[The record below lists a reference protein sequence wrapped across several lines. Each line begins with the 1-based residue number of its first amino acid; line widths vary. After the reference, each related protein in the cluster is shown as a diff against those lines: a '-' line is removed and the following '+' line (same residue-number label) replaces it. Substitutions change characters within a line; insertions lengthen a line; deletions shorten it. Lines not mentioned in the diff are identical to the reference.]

1 MSQFVNN
8 IDYVSPGLLNLVNDP
23 VCGGLVSSGTGLSPR
38 LGQLGKK
45 LHMTQDEA
53 YARYGGSKVINGVA
67 LPQLYSGIYQY
78 VQFYASSTAS
88 NAQGQVVFWRPASA
102 TQSLDGYQNYIVTPD
117 APTVPS
123 MIAGITLNAVTKGNF
138 GWIQIAG
145 EATVL
150 FKTGITKATPVVGDL
165 VVLDLTPTDTA
176 DVLADATNLTSVQA
190 RVIIGKAIDAPV
202 SASLERVLLAF
213 GNINC

>member
-1 MSQFVNN
+1 MSQFTDN
-8 IDYVSPGLLNLVNDP
+8 IDKISTGLLNTVNDP
-23 VCGGLVSSGTGLSPR
+23 VCGGLVSSGTGAAPD

-53 YARYGGSKVINGVA
+53 YTRYASKVVNGVA
-67 LPQLYSGIYQY
+67 LQQLYSGIYQY

-88 NAQGQVVFWRPASA
+88 NALGQVVFWRPSSTTVTA
-102 TQSLDGYQNYIVTPD
+102 DGLISYIVTPD

-123 MIAGITLNAVTKGNF
+123 MIAGITLNAVTKGNY

-145 EATVL
+145 LATVL

-165 VVLDLTPTDTA
+165 VVLDLTPSDTA
-176 DVLADATNLTSVQA
+176 DVLADATDITSVQA
-190 RVIIGKAIDAPV
+190 RVIIGKAYDAPV
-202 SASLERVLLAF
+202 SATATRVLLAF

>member
-1 MSQFVNN
+1 MSNFVDN
-8 IDYVSPGLLNLVNDP
+8 IDYVSTGLLNTTNDP
-23 VCGGLVSSGTGLSPR
+23 VIGGLVSSGTGLSPR
-38 LGQLGKK
+38 AGQLGKK
-45 LHMTQDEA
+45 VQMTQDEA
-53 YARYGGSKVINGVA
+53 YGRYAGKVVNGVT

-78 VQFYASSTAS
+78 VQFYLSSTAS
-88 NAQGQVVFWRPASA
+88 NAQGQVVFWRPANA
-102 TQSLDGYQNYIVTPD
+102 TPSLDGLISYIVTPD

-123 MIAGITLNAVTKGNF
+123 PIAGITLNAVTKGNY

-165 VVLDLTPTDTA
+165 VLLDLTPSNTA
-176 DVLADATNLTSVQA
+176 DVLADATDITSVQQRA
-190 RVIIGKAIDAPV
+190 LIGRAVDAPV
-202 SASLERVLLAF
+202 SASLSRVLLQM

>member
-1 MSQFVNN
+1 MSMFTDN

-23 VCGGLVSSGTGLSPR
+23 YCGGLLSSGTGLAPK

-78 VQFYASSTAS
+78 VQFYASSS
-88 NAQGQVVFWRPASA
+88 GSPAQGAVMFWQPANA
-102 TQSLDGYQNYIVTPD
+102 TVTSDGLQSYIVTPD
-117 APTVPS
+117 PPTVPS
-123 MIAGITLNAVTKGNF
+123 NIAGIALNAVTKGNY
-138 GWIQIAG
+138 GWIQITG
-145 EATVL
+145 LATVL

-190 RVIIGKAIDAPV
+190 RAIIGKAYDAPV
-202 SASLERVLLAF
+202 TASLKRVLLAF